1 MVIKSRII
9 MVTTILVMAC
19 MVWLIGENRAYKAQ
33 YEKQQAREAELVDK
47 YFNLQADYH
56 ALFDEVIRLEDET
69 QILGSIVGELENKIE
84 K

>member
-1 MVIKSRII
+1 

>member
-1 MVIKSRII
+1 

-47 YFNLQADYH
+47 YFNLRVDYDVV
-56 ALFDEVIRLEDET
+56 FDAIRIMEAEMDTILDYTHDLEVKLM
-69 QILGSIVGELENKIE
+69 NK